1 MSTFSERYGYT
12 AVRTVLQHEEMD
24 APLRTD
30 LWNTL
35 NIIIDNSQ
43 LYEARDFSPFVQIWM
58 NLWRHP
64 LDEMPYDV
72 TTMSLRVKKH
82 ILEGEWYD
90 VYDTIELVVKTL
102 ADIDYEKFYNGI
114 LERNRAAWRF
124 VDSALVRFDE
134 ETDIQAI
141 EQAMKD
147 TTDIMGA
154 KHHLTRALSL
164 LSNREN
170 PDYANSIKESFSA
183 VEAVC
188 QHLSGMKKATLPDGL
203 KALKNRGVSVH
214 PALERSWTAAYGYA
228 SDSDGIRHALG
239 DVSNLK
245 RADAQYFLVTTS
257 AFVSLLLHQA
267 VSAGLLDGSSQSR
280 A

>member
-12 AVRTVLQHEEMD
+12 AVRTVLQHEELD

-35 NIIIDNSQ
+35 NIIIENSEPD
-43 LYEARDFSPFVQIWM
+43 EARDFRPFMQIWM
-58 NLWRHP
+58 NLWRRP
-64 LDEMPYDV
+64 IDEMPYDV
-72 TTMSLRVKKH
+72 HTMSRHVKKH
-82 ILEGEWYD
+82 ILESPWHE
-90 VYDTIELVVKTL
+90 VYDTIELVVQSL
-102 ADIDYEKFYNGI
+102 EDIEYENFYNGV
-114 LERNRAAWRF
+114 LEHNRAAWRF
-124 VDSALVRFDE
+124 VDAGLIRFDE

-147 TTDIMGA
+147 VNDITGA
-154 KHHLTRALSL
+154 KHHLTRALNL

-203 KALKNRGVSVH
+203 KALKKNGVSVH

-239 DVSNLK
+239 DVSTLN

-267 VSAGLLDGSSQSR
+267 VSAGLLDRSNQSQ

>member
-1 MSTFSERYGYT
+1 MPTFSQRYGYT
-12 AVRTVLQHEEMD
+12 AVRTALQHEEMD
-24 APLRTD
+24 TPLRTD
-30 LWNTL
+30 LWNAL
-35 NIIIDNSQ
+35 NIITENSEPD
-43 LYEARDFSPFVQIWM
+43 EARDFGPFVQIWI
-58 NLWRHP
+58 NLWRKP
-64 LDEMPYDV
+64 LDELPYDV
-72 TTMSLRVKKH
+72 HTMGLRVKKH
-82 ILEGEWYD
+82 ILEAEWYE
-90 VYDTIELVVKTL
+90 VYDTIELVVRTL
-102 ADIDYEKFYNGI
+102 ADTEFENFYNGI
-114 LERNRAAWRF
+114 LEHNRAAWRF
-124 VDSALVRFDE
+124 VDSTLVRFDE

-147 TTDIMGA
+147 ANDITGA
-154 KHHLTRALSL
+154 KHHLTRALKL

-170 PDYANSIKESFSA
+170 PDFANSIKESFSA

-203 KALKNRGVSVH
+203 KAIKNRGVSVH

-239 DVSNLK
+239 DVSTLS

-267 VSAGLLDGSSQSR
+267 VSAGLLDGNNQSQ